1 MTSRVDTVVIGAG
14 QAGLNVSRALQMADI
29 DHVVLERGRIG
40 ETWAT
45 QRWDSFRLNTP
56 NWANGLLGWDYDGSD
71 PDGFMSAA
79 ELRDRMEAFAERFE
93 LPVQENAAVSHVRQ
107 HDDEFEVEAS
117 DGDVRYCRNVV
128 VCSGAQNVPRIP
140 AIADRIRGVAHLHAA
155 EYRRPDQLADGG
167 VLVVGGAQTGA
178 QLAEEL
184 AAAGRDTYLSTSD
197 VGSVPRRYR
206 GRDIAGWML
215 EIGVV
220 HTPVESLD
228 DPSMKYATQPLMTG
242 AGGGHTVTLHSLARR
257 GITLLGRLRDAHGTT
272 LRFDDD
278 LGENAAKS
286 LASITE
292 TCSNIDRFI
301 TGAGIEPPP
310 PEIEDALQ
318 LAPDVDEMCRVLEL
332 DLRERGIGTV
342 LWSTGFRGDFA
353 YLDVGLVTDD
363 HGVPTHHGGASDV
376 VEGLWFCGFP
386 WLRIQSS
393 GLIYGSGIDAK
404 IVVDQIVAANA
415 VRPWPAESS
424 V

>member
-1 MTSRVDTVVIGAG
+1 MTMRVDTVVIGAG
-14 QAGLNVSRALQMADI
+14 QAGLNVSRALQMVDV

-45 QRWDSFRLNTP
+45 QRWESFRLNTP
-56 NWANGLLGWDYDGSD
+56 NWANGLLGWDYDGPD
-71 PDGFMSAA
+71 PDGFMSAT
-79 ELRDRMEAFAERFE
+79 ELRGRMIAFVERFE
-93 LPVQENAAVSHVRQ
+93 LPIRENAAVTRVGRRRG
-107 HDDEFEVEAS
+107 EFEVATS
-117 DGDVRYCRNVV
+117 DGDVRRCRNVV
-128 VCSGAQNVPRIP
+128 VCSGAQNVPRTP
-140 AIADRIRGVAHLHAA
+140 PIADQIRGVAHVHAA

-206 GRDIAGWML
+206 GRDIGRWML
-215 EIGVV
+215 DIGVV

-228 DPSMKYATQPLMTG
+228 DPSKKYATQPLMTG
-242 AGGGHTVTLHSLARR
+242 VDRGHTLTLHGLARR
-257 GITLLGRLRDAHGTT
+257 GVALLGRLRDADGNR

-278 LGENAAKS
+278 LADHAARS

-292 TCSNIDRFI
+292 FCSNVDRFVAG
-301 TGAGIEPPP
+301 TGIEAPP
-310 PEIEDALQ
+310 PEIDDALQ
-318 LAPDVDEMCRVLEL
+318 IAPEIDDMCRELEL
-332 DLRERGIGTV
+332 DLVERGIGTV
-342 LWSTGFRGDFA
+342 IWATGFRGDFA

-363 HGVPTHHGGASDV
+363 HGVPVHHSGASD

-393 GLIYGSGIDAK
+393 GLIYGSGVDARA
-404 IVVDQIVAANA
+404 IVDEIVSTNA
-415 VRPWPAESS
+415 VRSWPAQSS

>member
-1 MTSRVDTVVIGAG
+1 MTTRVDTVVVGAG
-14 QAGLNVSRALQMADI
+14 QAGLNVSRALQMADV

-40 ETWAT
+40 DTWAR

-71 PDGFMSAA
+71 PNGFMSAT
-79 ELRDRMEAFAERFE
+79 ELRARMIAFVERFE
-93 LPVQENAAVSHVRQ
+93 LPVREAAAVTRVSH
-107 HDDEFEVEAS
+107 HDGAFEVETA
-117 DGDVRYCRNVV
+117 DGDLWRCHNVV
-128 VCSGAQNVPRIP
+128 VCSGAQNVPRTP
-140 AIADRIRGVAHLHAA
+140 AIADRIEGVAHVHAA
-155 EYRRPDQLADGG
+155 DYRRPDQLADGG

-215 EIGVV
+215 ELGVV

-228 DPSMKYATQPLMTG
+228 DPSRKYATQPLMTG
-242 AGGGHTVTLHSLARR
+242 VDGGRTVTLHSLARR
-257 GITLLGRLRDAHGTT
+257 GVTLLGRLRDADGTT

-278 LGENAAKS
+278 LADHAVKS
-286 LASITE
+286 LASVAE
-292 TCSNIDRFI
+292 FCSNVDRFI
-301 TGAGIEPPP
+301 AGNGIDAPAAETDDGVQVAAGI
-310 PEIEDALQ
+310 
-318 LAPDVDEMCRVLEL
+318 DEMCRMLEL
-332 DLRERGIGTV
+332 DLHERGIGTM
-342 LWSTGFRGDFA
+342 LWATGFRGHFD

-363 HGVPTHHGGASDV
+363 HGIPAHRNGASD

-393 GLIYGSGIDAK
+393 GLIYGSAIDARA
-404 IVVDQIVAANA
+404 VVDQVVEANA
-415 VRPWPAESS
+415 VRPWPAESP